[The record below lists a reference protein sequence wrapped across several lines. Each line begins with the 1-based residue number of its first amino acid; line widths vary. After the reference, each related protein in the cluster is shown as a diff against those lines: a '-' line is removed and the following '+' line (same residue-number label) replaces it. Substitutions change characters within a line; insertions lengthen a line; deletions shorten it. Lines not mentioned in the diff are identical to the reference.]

1 MSQRLEVLYD
11 ADNAGVID
19 ADAIRGSHAP
29 ATAERALP
37 AASSLA
43 TFYGGP
49 LRIPL
54 RADRPTIV
62 ANFVST
68 LDGVV
73 SFGDP
78 GAAGGS
84 AVSGGSAEDHRL
96 MGLLRT
102 LGDAVMVGAGT
113 VRRARNEEWTPRDID
128 PELAFEQ
135 ARIRRELGLAS
146 QPTTIVVTASGELD
160 PQQRGL
166 ASADVPVLVATTATG
181 LQRVGAADSSERF
194 RVTALGADDVDATA
208 LTTELDRAGARLVVC
223 EGGPHLLGS
232 LLRAGV
238 VDELFLTVAPQVAGR
253 AVGRKRLA
261 LVEAEAFGVDD
272 APWSTLVSVRRSE
285 NHLFLRYRFDGK
297 TLASAR

>member
-113 VRRARNEEWTPRDID
+113 VRRARNEMDAARHRPR
-128 PELAFEQ
+128 
-135 ARIRRELGLAS
+135 AR
-146 QPTTIVVTASGELD
+146 V
-160 PQQRGL
+160 
-166 ASADVPVLVATTATG
+166 
-181 LQRVGAADSSERF
+181 
-194 RVTALGADDVDATA
+194 
-208 LTTELDRAGARLVVC
+208 RAGAHPP
-223 EGGPHLLGS
+223 G
-232 LLRAGV
+232 AGV
-238 VDELFLTVAPQVAGR
+238 GIAADDHRGHGVRGAQSPAAR
-253 AVGRKRLA
+253 ARLRRCSGA
-261 LVEAEAFGVDD
+261 RGDHCHR
-272 APWSTLVSVRRSE
+272 PSTRRRSKC
-285 NHLFLRYRFDGK
+285 RMR
-297 TLASAR
+297 